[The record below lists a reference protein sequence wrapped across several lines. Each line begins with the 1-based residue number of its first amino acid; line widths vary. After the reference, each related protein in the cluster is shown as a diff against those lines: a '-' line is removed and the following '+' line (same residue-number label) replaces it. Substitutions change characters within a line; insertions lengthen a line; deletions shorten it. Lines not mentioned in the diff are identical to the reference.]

1 MLATRNG
8 LATLATSVAGLL
20 AVLIAW
26 AAVGERGPL
35 SAALGAAGVL
45 AFFLIGTLPFLVVGS
60 GGSGRSALG
69 FLVLGVLYVLRILA
83 GVVVWALAVDAPS
96 LDRVVVGVTVIGCAL
111 VWVNTQVV
119 VGLSRRHQPTLE
131 V

>member
-1 MLATRNG
+1 MLARRNG
-8 LATLATSVAGLL
+8 LATVATTVAGVL
-20 AVLIAW
+20 AVLVAW

-35 SAALGAAGVL
+35 SAALGASVVL
-45 AFFLIGTLPFLVVGS
+45 AFFLIGTIPFLVVGS
-60 GGSGRSALG
+60 GGPGRSAFG
-69 FLVLGVLYVLRILA
+69 FLVLGLLYVVRILA

-96 LDRVVVGVTVIGCAL
+96 IDRVVVGVTVIVCAL